1 MPSSRRRRSSPIWQ
15 VFGPVPA
22 VVAEAVDAAGSG
34 KNGMGARRVSE
45 WMRAGASPA
54 AESNAA
60 PALSRAE
67 LKQVAIV
74 SGKGGT
80 GKTSIAASFAA
91 LATEKVLAD
100 CDVDAANLHLLL
112 HPEVRQR
119 QEFHGAK
126 VAFRD
131 ASACRACGE
140 CERRCRFAAITR
152 EKVDVHACQGC
163 GLCVLACPNHALALE
178 TVACGEFFLSDS
190 RYGPMAHARLYP
202 GGESSGHLVTEVRR
216 HAEVMAM
223 GANLRLIL
231 IDGPPGIGC
240 SATAALVDV
249 DLAVVVTEPTP
260 AAQHDM
266 LRLLLLLK
274 HFGIPAA
281 VILNKAD
288 LDDANRQSI
297 LQMCEAMGATVIAQ
311 VPFDDA
317 VTRAI
322 AAGRPLIEVD
332 EGPAARAIQDAW
344 AATCQLLECATI

>member
-1 MPSSRRRRSSPIWQ
+1 M
-15 VFGPVPA
+15 PA

-45 WMRAGASPA
+45 WMRPGHPGGGM
-54 AESNAA
+54 NAA

-74 SGKGGT
+74 SGKGVR
-80 GKTSIAASFAA
+80 KTSIAASFAA

-140 CERRCRFAAITR
+140 CERRCRFAAITGKR
-152 EKVDVHACQGC
+152 WMCMPARAAGC
-163 GLCVLACPNHALALE
+163 VFWRAQTMRSPWRRWPA
-178 TVACGEFFLSDS
+178 VSSSSDS

-202 GGESSGHLVTEVRR
+202 GGESSGRLVTELTPACRGDGDGR
-216 HAEVMAM
+216 QSAP
-223 GANLRLIL
+223 IL